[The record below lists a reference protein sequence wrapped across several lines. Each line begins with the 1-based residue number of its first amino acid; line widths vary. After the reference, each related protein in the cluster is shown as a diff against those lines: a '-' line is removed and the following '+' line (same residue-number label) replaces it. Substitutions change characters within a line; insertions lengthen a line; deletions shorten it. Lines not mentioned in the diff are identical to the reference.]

1 MTDGGYVTEYDYSVA
16 GELLTVSKTY
26 NGETTI
32 IQENKYNHEGI
43 RVSRTQSGTTRNY
56 FYDNGSVAYTTDNGA
71 VSTANILGGYQNV
84 IGSYRGTSYYVYNKD
99 VQGSTSCITS
109 EDGSAAAIYEYSDF
123 GEVNTLTG
131 GISNEIRYTGAIY
144 DAKTGLHYMNARYY
158 DPANGRF
165 ITKDT
170 YRGGVDNTNQWHLY
184 VYCANNPINYVDPS
198 GHWSVWIFT
207 WMLETAID
215 WAVPY
220 LPIIG
225 PLSVAVSKA
234 LKPLKY
240 ATKKGKHAIA
250 MINRAT
256 QKIYQF
262 MVKFKRVGKK
272 VRNIIK
278 KIIRNL
284 TGINVPIHR
293 IWNKIVSIGCG
304 KIKSKILEKM
314 KIADLSMF
322 SSIGS
327 FIANI
332 VDYEY
337 NGYYKGKIPL
347 W

>member
-1 MTDGGYVTEYDYSVA
+1 
-16 GELLTVSKTY
+16 
-26 NGETTI
+26 
-32 IQENKYNHEGI
+32 
-43 RVSRTQSGTTRNY
+43 
-56 FYDNGSVAYTTDNGA
+56 
-71 VSTANILGGYQNV
+71 
-84 IGSYRGTSYYVYNKD
+84 
-99 VQGSTSCITS
+99 
-109 EDGSAAAIYEYSDF
+109 
-123 GEVNTLTG
+123 
-131 GISNEIRYTGAIY
+131 
-144 DAKTGLHYMNARYY
+144 
-158 DPANGRF
+158 
-165 ITKDT
+165 
-170 YRGGVDNTNQWHLY
+170 
-184 VYCANNPINYVDPS
+184 
-198 GHWSVWIFT
+198 
-207 WMLETAID
+207 
-215 WAVPY
+215 
-220 LPIIG
+220 
-225 PLSVAVSKA
+225 
-234 LKPLKY
+234 
-240 ATKKGKHAIA
+240 
-250 MINRAT
+250 
-256 QKIYQF
+256 